1 MYSST
6 LEPLIKEC
14 RSATELALNGD
25 ITGARKRLDRIRY
38 LRALVARTRDVEG
51 PVSDVVYQAASKN
64 AALLDTYKK
73 MAALVNESLDFLREW
88 IRSSR
93 ASFSNDELRASNEG
107 MHLLIDDLLPGVWDF
122 TQDIAVLTDM
132 DGEKIRELLR
142 GRGQRR
148 FIWLSRQG
156 GAPML
161 GALHDRKLFDGGDD
175 QAVHDTIRLGPSET
189 LRPEQF
195 KSILGGSVPR
205 MALLCCEQV
214 NEDQVRFNEI
224 SQVVSSAVI
233 QATTAQWISVTTT
246 EQYLANLLTIANCP
260 SVLKL
265 RPYFEGA
272 NVLILSPGPSLR
284 DAFDQ
289 LDDAVERFVTIAPL
303 KSLDS
308 LFDVGVKPDFAIWQ
322 DPRDHSYI
330 IPKRAELKEIPLILS
345 ESCHLS
351 FFQAPFRRHF
361 IAPDPTLVDL
371 PTSHLLHG
379 QSPPVLAGSSVSTL
393 ATILSLTLG
402 ASTVTL
408 LGQDLSIQGGAY
420 VSEDSSDPDVE
431 QEFLGSLTCD
441 AIDGGEVLTQANYLA
456 FIGEFRRIAE
466 AFAADNGLYNCTSR
480 GAYLA
485 GWTHLSFAEHPIM
498 KHRDKKPS
506 QKQYVSLLSMHADII
521 EADLKSSVDQLH
533 AELKNASAV
542 AVELN
547 SICTRLIVAEST
559 DVGELEALEPQ
570 LRDALHNRCSVLA
583 HYLAS
588 QSMAMKAAAESNFT
602 LQDNLR
608 LSSDYYEA
616 IARASDRLQFISSS
630 TMGDL

>member
-6 LEPLIKEC
+6 LEPLLKEC

-25 ITGARKRLDRIRY
+25 IAGARQRLDRVRY

-51 PVSDVVYQAASKN
+51 PVSDVVYNAASKN
-64 AALLDTYKK
+64 AALLDTYRA
-73 MAALVNESLDFLREW
+73 MAALVNESLEYLREW

-93 ASFSNDELRASNEG
+93 ASFPNEELRASNEG
-107 MHLLIDDLLPGVWDF
+107 MQLLIDDLLPGVWDF
-122 TQDIAVLTDM
+122 TQDIAVLTDK

-148 FIWLSRQG
+148 FIWLSSRV
-156 GAPML
+156 GAPIPSTQPDQQL
-161 GALHDRKLFDGGDD
+161 TDEGDD
-175 QAVHDTIRLGPSET
+175 QAVNDTIDLGPSET
-189 LRPEQF
+189 LEPEQF
-195 KSILGGSVPR
+195 KSTLGGSVPR
-205 MALLCCEQV
+205 MALLCCDQAR
-214 NEDQVRFNEI
+214 EDQVRFNEI

-246 EQYLANLLTIANCP
+246 EQYLANLLTVANCP

-265 RPYFEGA
+265 RPYFEEA

-284 DAFDQ
+284 DVFDQ
-289 LDDAVERFVTIAPL
+289 LHDAAERFVTIAPL

-308 LFDVGVKPDFAIWQ
+308 LLDAGVKPDFAIWQ

-330 IPKRAELKEIPLILS
+330 IPKRAELEEIPLILS
-345 ESCHLS
+345 ESCHRS

-361 IAPDPTLVDL
+361 IAPDPTLVEL
-371 PTSHLLHG
+371 PTSQLLHG

-393 ATILSLTLG
+393 ATVLSITLG

-420 VSEDSSDPDVE
+420 VSDESSDTDVE
-431 QEFLGSLTCD
+431 QEFLGALTCD
-441 AIDGGEVLTQANYLA
+441 AIGGGEVLTQANYLA

-466 AFAADNGLYNCTSR
+466 AFAAERGLYNCTSR
-480 GAYLA
+480 GAYLD
-485 GWTHLSFAEHPIM
+485 GWTHLSLAEHPII
-498 KHRDKKPS
+498 KHGDKKPS
-506 QKQYVSLLSMHADII
+506 QKQYASLLGMQAAMVG
-521 EADLKSSVDQLH
+521 ADLKSSVDQLR
-533 AELKNASAV
+533 AELKNATHV
-542 AVELN
+542 ALELN
-547 SICTRLIVAEST
+547 SVCSRLIAAEST
-559 DVGELEALEPQ
+559 DVRELEALESR
-570 LRDALHNRCSVLA
+570 LRDLMHHRCPVLA
-583 HYLAS
+583 HYLAN
-588 QSMAMKAAAESNFT
+588 QSMAMKAAVESNLT

-616 IARASDRLQFISSS
+616 IARASDKLQIITNS